1 MLSSLNGEEET
12 RQIRRTKSQGE
23 YFPNPIFDR
32 EFRQKSGTSECE
44 SLGVNRNDGSPRVS
58 RFNNTRERIAGGI
71 LRQLIKE
78 YRDQV
83 AINKNEVS
91 RLEKRIIEL
100 ELLEQELIEEYKE

>member
-1 MLSSLNGEEET
+1 MLSSLNGEEEA
-12 RQIRRTKSQGE
+12 RQIRRTKGSGE

-32 EFRQKSGTSECE
+32 EFRQKSDTSECE
-44 SLGVNRNDGSPRVS
+44 PLGVYRNDGSSRIS
-58 RFNNTRERIAGGI
+58 RFDNTRERIAGGI

-100 ELLEQELIEEYKE
+100 ELLEQELIEEHKE